1 MDIKIGTDDYSPPTI
16 GDRTAFTSQVIAD
29 NEGLKRLP
37 DAAERV
43 LPLGHVALCFD
54 DNVKDLGDVAA
65 DVMRRAGYS
74 VECSALG
81 ALGTLREDVRLMIS
95 IGGGSAANAVKLE
108 AGKRGA
114 EWIHLM
120 TCASTDSALYPY
132 AELFENGRRKVVPCT
147 PPTAVVIDEVALKSS
162 PRRCTAAGY
171 GTLFSKLLVL
181 FCLRA
186 DAMCDGEPHPAQE
199 ALESCLCPY
208 FDEPSVEHPA
218 VRTATALVK
227 VGLIAQCLPA
237 DFLQREEYNAAI
249 VLSAFRKRERL
260 IGEDAMLASL
270 ALAAIYRAYLE
281 HTPEDLFVPCGYAE
295 DFRMLDKLCGV
306 DMLSSVLDFRR
317 GEKCARRL
325 FVAREYRNEW
335 AALLDETTGALPAR
349 ARAFRRLYGDAG
361 YWLGGYVTPDALIG
375 LTSLSAATLDD
386 DSLLRALKQSGLPD
400 AAGLQDPLKALA

>member
-16 GDRTAFTSQVIAD
+16 GDRTAFTSQVIVD

-199 ALESCLCPY
+199 ALESCLAPTSTNP
-208 FDEPSVEHPA
+208 PSNI
-218 VRTATALVK
+218 R
-227 VGLIAQCLPA
+227 QCAP
-237 DFLQREEYNAAI
+237 
-249 VLSAFRKRERL
+249 
-260 IGEDAMLASL
+260 
-270 ALAAIYRAYLE
+270 
-281 HTPEDLFVPCGYAE
+281 
-295 DFRMLDKLCGV
+295 
-306 DMLSSVLDFRR
+306 
-317 GEKCARRL
+317 RRL
-325 FVAREYRNEW
+325 W
-335 AALLDETTGALPAR
+335 
-349 ARAFRRLYGDAG
+349 
-361 YWLGGYVTPDALIG
+361 
-375 LTSLSAATLDD
+375 SKSA
-386 DSLLRALKQSGLPD
+386 
-400 AAGLQDPLKALA
+400 

>member
-16 GDRTAFTSQVIAD
+16 GDRTAFTSQVIVD

-270 ALAAIYRAYLE
+270 ALAAIYLRARLPQRRKMRAA
-281 HTPEDLFVPCGYAE
+281 TVCRARIPQ
-295 DFRMLDKLCGV
+295 GV
-306 DMLSSVLDFRR
+306 GGAAGRDDRR
-317 GEKCARRL
+317 SPRPCAR
-325 FVAREYRNEW
+325 F
-335 AALLDETTGALPAR
+335 
-349 ARAFRRLYGDAG
+349 
-361 YWLGGYVTPDALIG
+361 
-375 LTSLSAATLDD
+375 SAAVRRRRVLAGRICHPRHAD
-386 DSLLRALKQSGLPD
+386 RADVAVRRD
-400 AAGLQDPLKALA
+400 AR

>member
-1 MDIKIGTDDYSPPTI
+1 MDIKIGTDEYSPPTI
-16 GDRTAFTSQVIAD
+16 AGRLAYTSQIIIED
-29 NEGLKRLP
+29 EGLKRLP
-37 DAAERV
+37 DAVDRV

-54 DNVKDLGDVAA
+54 DGVKDMGEVAA
-65 DVMRRAGYS
+65 DVLRRAGYS
-74 VECSALG
+74 VECAATDALD
-81 ALGTLREDVRLMIS
+81 TLREDVRLMVS

-108 AGKRGA
+108 ASARGA

-147 PPTAVVIDEVALKSS
+147 PPTAVVVDERALKSS
-162 PRRCTAAGY
+162 PRRCTAAGF

-199 ALESCLCPY
+199 VLSNCLSSY
-208 FDEPSVEHPA
+208 FDESSAEHPA
-218 VRTATALVK
+218 VRTATALLK

-237 DFLQREEYNAAI
+237 DFLQREEYNAALA
-249 VLSAFRKRERL
+249 LSSFRKRERL

-270 ALAAIYRAYLE
+270 ALAAIYRAYFA
-281 HTPEDLFVPCGYAE
+281 HAPEDLYVPCGYAE
-295 DFRMLDKLCGV
+295 DFRLLGKLCGA
-306 DMLSSVLDFRR
+306 DMLTAVLGFRR
-317 GEKCARRL
+317 SEKCARRL
-325 FVAREYRNEW
+325 FVAREYRKEW
-335 AALLDETTGALPAR
+335 AALLDETTGPLPAR

-361 YWLGGYVTPDALIG
+361 YWLGGYVLPDALVG

-386 DSLLRALKQSGLPD
+386 DSLLRALKQSGLLD
-400 AAGLQDPLKALA
+400 AAGLQDSLELLA